1 MTVTKEELVENGSI
15 TIYCKRCDAETQHLI
30 RSKSSDKVKIH
41 CNPCGKNSARLLRR
55 LLKEKSPS
63 EKGRRRR
70 SIDDKKAPQYMEE
83 AYYEELSKQNPKPYS
98 QQGIYQLDDVI
109 EHKIFGLCRVVDQ
122 RGENKIVVLF
132 YNIGEKKLICDKIV
146 SPS

>member
-98 QQGIYQLDDVI
+98 QQGIYQ
-109 EHKIFGLCRVVDQ
+109 FGEGVAVTRRVWSTQ
-122 RGENKIVVLF
+122 
-132 YNIGEKKLICDKIV
+132 
-146 SPS
+146 PSLPSSVRT